1 MTSDRQPQLTPAMT
15 AAAGLPMSAQYL
27 AGSLPHLSAP
37 ALTDV
42 RGGRVNS
49 RRVRAE
55 LAQLSRRMPWPLMP
69 SRADMSSA
77 VRILITRGIL

>member
-1 MTSDRQPQLTPAMT
+1 MISDGHPQLTPAMSG
-15 AAAGLPMSAQYL
+15 AAGLPLSAQYL

-49 RRVRAE
+49 RRVRGE
-55 LAQLSRRMPWPLMP
+55 LAQLSRRMPWPLIP
-69 SRADMSSA
+69 SRTDMSSA
-77 VRILITRGIL
+77 VRILIKRGML